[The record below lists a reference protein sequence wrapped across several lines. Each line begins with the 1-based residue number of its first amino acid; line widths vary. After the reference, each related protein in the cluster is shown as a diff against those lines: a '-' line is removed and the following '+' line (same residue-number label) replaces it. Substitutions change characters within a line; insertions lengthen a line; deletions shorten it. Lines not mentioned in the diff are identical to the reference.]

1 MRFLVEWRL
10 FLLVGV
16 GAMAGAWIAVSRQR
30 RRDVVRFTNV
40 ELLDVIAPREPGWRR
55 HAPAVLFLLALV
67 ALVVGFARPV
77 RAMQVGDERAT
88 VVLALDTSLSMEADD
103 VEPSRLEVAQEA
115 ARAFV
120 SDLPDQLNVGLVV
133 FNGTTAVAVSPTHD
147 REALVAAIDAV
158 ELGEG
163 TAIGDAIF
171 TALDAVAAA
180 PRGED
185 DEPAPARIV
194 VMSDGET
201 TVGRDNAEAAAAA
214 ADAGVPVD
222 TIAFGTPDGTI
233 EAERRWDR
241 ARAGRPRAARRDRG
255 DDRRHHLPRRLARRA
270 RLGLRGHRRCRRVR
284 RGRPGRQRVVR
295 RHRDP
300 ASGGGRCA
308 QPGLVAAPTVTGCDP
323 SSPSR
328 SRPSAC

>member
-171 TALDAVAAA
+171 TSLDAVAAA

-233 EAERRWDR
+233 EADDGGTEPVPVAPEPLAEIAATTGGTTFLADSLDELGSAYADIGGVVGYDEVDR
-241 ARAGRPRAARRDRG
+241 DVSGWFVGTGILLLAAAGALSLAWSQR
-255 DDRRHHLPRRLARRA
+255 LP
-270 RLGLRGHRRCRRVR
+270 
-284 RGRPGRQRVVR
+284 
-295 RHRDP
+295 
-300 ASGGGRCA
+300 
-308 QPGLVAAPTVTGCDP
+308 
-323 SSPSR
+323 
-328 SRPSAC
+328 